1 MADYHLRIELESDTT
16 FGRGDGV
23 AGLVNQ
29 EVEHDPYGLPIIHGR
44 TIKGLVVDAC
54 SELMYGLLPD
64 KSKDNASTPLENDAH
79 WLFGGGGS
87 NHDSAGHVYFGTGEV
102 AAEIRNYFHGEVK
115 TRRLSRADVVDAF
128 TVIRRQTAMDATD
141 VPADGSLRAAR
152 AVVRKTVFIVPI
164 RFESTPNHDQLA
176 LLAACAA
183 GVQRGG
189 SGRTRGRGR
198 LKVELVQDGQ
208 PISFDSLFASA
219 SGG

>member
-1 MADYHLRIELESDTT
+1 MPDYALRINLLSDTT

-23 AGLVNQ
+23 AGLINQ

-54 SELMYGLLPD
+54 SELMYGLQRTD
-64 KSKDNASTPLENDAH
+64 LEDSAH

-87 NHDSAGHVYFGTGEV
+87 DLNSAGHVYFGTGEIKQV
-102 AAEIRNYFHGEVK
+102 LRDYFQNEVEAK
-115 TRRLSRADVVDAF
+115 HLSRADVVDAF
-128 TVIRRQTAMDATD
+128 TVIRRQTAMDETD
-141 VPADGSLRAAR
+141 VPAEGSLRAAR
-152 AVVRKTVFIVPI
+152 VVVRDTTFIVPI
-164 RFESTPNHDQLA
+164 RFESVPDAQHLA
-176 LLAACAA
+176 LLGACAA

-208 PISFDSLFASA
+208 SVSFVSLFTSV